1 MTKRIIALVLLVVLA
16 LTLFAACEKKK
27 GVMLTPEEAQKV
39 ALKDMGISAKKASDI
54 HTHTIMEGN
63 TPCYNIHITYNG
75 VEYEYLINAKTGDII
90 KKAP

>member
-16 LTLFAACEKKK
+16 LTLFAACDEKKPL
-27 GVMLTPEEAQKV
+27 MLTAEDAQKV
-39 ALKDMGISAKKASDI
+39 ALKDLGISAKKASDV
-54 HTHTIMEGN
+54 HTHTHMEGN
-63 TPCYNIHITYNG
+63 IPCYNIHITYNG